1 MSKSHPTSKRRRQK
15 QLLKEKYAKTREDA
29 QLAGLIH
36 TTPEGAVRNEV
47 STGNAQLPE
56 LVRQAIRESWA
67 TPDAAKAAIVANLL
81 EPFFAEREV
90 GPDGKLVPPN
100 RQQMIELAKTL
111 RLLDQTQFERDH
123 PEEAGKAKGGN
134 ISLTNVVEATA
145 TMRESLTDVDAIMA
159 LTKQCF
165 EAPVSGAETVDAPD
179 GTRSDQP

>member
-1 MSKSHPTSKRRRQK
+1 MASHPTSKRRRKK
-15 QLLKEKYAKTREDA
+15 QELKARYAKVREDA
-29 QLAGLIH
+29 QLEGLIH

-81 EPFFAEREV
+81 EPFFAEREID
-90 GPDGKLVPPN
+90 PLTGKMLPPN

-123 PEEAGKAKGGN
+123 PEEAGKAKGS
-134 ISLTNVVEATA
+134 ISLTNVLQATA
-145 TMRESLTDVDAIMA
+145 TMRESLSDVDQIMA
-159 LTKQCF
+159 LTQQCF
-165 EAPVSGAETVDAPD
+165 AEAPVETVNVPD
-179 GTRSDQP
+179 DTNP